1 MTKKQKII
9 IFGAIGLVL
18 TLLWFF
24 FLLLMINNWRAENKT
39 QSPTPAAEVTL
50 CDADRSDLCI
60 IAFGANALNRMV
72 IHFQLPAAGYDLFYV
87 KAQNREAVSVYTCE
101 VDEELL
107 RADCTG
113 VRTPLG
119 ETIEVQIY
127 RTDDDTLMAQGTF
140 MVSAIAIPTPVN
152 QMEETSATEL
162 PAEGT
167 PEEEFTPT
175 P

>member
-1 MTKKQKII
+1 
-9 IFGAIGLVL
+9 
-18 TLLWFF
+18 
-24 FLLLMINNWRAENKT
+24 
-39 QSPTPAAEVTL
+39 
-50 CDADRSDLCI
+50 
-60 IAFGANALNRMV
+60 
-72 IHFQLPAAGYDLFYV
+72 
-87 KAQNREAVSVYTCE
+87 

-140 MVSAIAIPTPVN
+140 MVSAIAIPTPIN
-152 QMEETSATEL
+152 QMEETPATEP

-167 PEEEFTPT
+167 PEEEFAPI